1 MLHRLAVFF
10 LLITSCSISGPL
22 REDRSATGYFF
33 PAPAPGWEKLSP
45 TEGVEIL
52 YREKSGALL
61 SVSSIC
67 GRYEEST
74 LETLARSA
82 LSPIAKF
89 KDIET
94 HAFQLDSRGAFQLFG
109 EGKVDGV
116 LVQVDFIAWRKDD
129 CLFDFSLQAAPKLN
143 SHTRAD
149 FLSMVKKFR
158 YPQ

>member
-1 MLHRLAVFF
+1 M
-10 LLITSCSISGPL
+10 
-22 REDRSATGYFF
+22 ATGYFF
-33 PAPAPGWEKLSP
+33 PAPTAGWEKLNPS
-45 TEGVEIL
+45 EGVEIL

-61 SVSSIC
+61 SVSSTC

-94 HAFQLDSRGAFQLFG
+94 KTFQLDDREAFHLFG

-116 LVQVDFIAWRKDD
+116 AIQIDFVAWRKDE
-129 CLFDFSLQAAPKLN
+129 CLFDFSVQAAPKL
-143 SHTRAD
+143 SSKTRAD
-149 FLSMVKKFR
+149 FLSMLKKFR